1 MSSYNDPKLEFAL
14 ESLKNQTYKN
24 FNIILIN
31 DGGKS
36 CEELLNKFKIL
47 KIEYI
52 NLKKNLGLSKC
63 LNIGIKKVNTKF
75 IARMDT
81 DDFCLPERLE
91 MQLDYIKK
99 NNQELVNRGCEFIT
113 LKD

>member
-1 MSSYNDPKLEFAL
+1 MM
-14 ESLKNQTYKN
+14 
-24 FNIILIN
+24 
-31 DGGKS
+31 GVRS
-36 CEELLNKFKIL
+36 CKELLNKFKIL

-99 NNQELVNRGCEFIT
+99 NNLDLIGSAVIVRSKSLKKLVQN
-113 LKD
+113 